1 MSAVLDALVLGAG
14 RNAALVT
21 LGTALLGLAAGAVGT
36 FMVLRKRALVSDAMA
51 HATLPGVGAAFL
63 LMAALGGTGR
73 ALPGL
78 MAGAALT
85 AFLALLAVE
94 WLAARTRVPED
105 AAIGAT
111 LSVAFGLGLVL
122 LTVIQSAG
130 LGEPAGLESFL
141 LGSTAGMLRADALTI
156 AAGGALALAAVWAL
170 RRPMTLLAFDE
181 GYAAAA
187 GLPVRLLDRAAMGL
201 VLFVTV
207 AGMRVV
213 GLVLIVALLI
223 LPAVAAR
230 FWTDRAGRMTALAAL
245 LGGASGWVGTALSA
259 AAPDLPAGPMVVLA
273 AASLTAASLLLAPG
287 RGALARALAARAS
300 RPSLDRREAQLW
312 AALRLADPR
321 SPLLDRD
328 DGRTPLS
335 ALLPPDR
342 LARLLAGGPR

>member
-1 MSAVLDALVLGAG
+1 MSGFLAALLLGAG
-14 RNAALVT
+14 WNAMLVT

-36 FMVLRKRALVSDAMA
+36 VMVLRRRALLSDAMA
-51 HATLPGVGAAFL
+51 HATLPGLGAAFL
-63 LMAALGGTGR
+63 LMAALGGSGR

-94 WLAARTRVPED
+94 WLGARTRIPED

-122 LTVIQSAG
+122 LTVIQVAG

-141 LGSTAGMLRADALTI
+141 LGSTAGMLRADVLAIALG
-156 AAGGALALAAVWAL
+156 AAAALSALWVL

-181 GYAAAA
+181 GFAAAA
-187 GLPVRLLDRAAMGL
+187 GLPVRLLDRVAMTL

-223 LPAVAAR
+223 LPPVAAR
-230 FWTDRAGRMTALAAL
+230 FWTDRAGRMTVLAGLFGAL
-245 LGGASGWVGTALSA
+245 SGWIGTALSA

-273 AASLTAASLLLAPG
+273 AATLMAASLLLAPG
-287 RGALARALAARAS
+287 RGALARMRAARA
-300 RPSLDRREAQLW
+300 RQPTLDRREGELW
-312 AALRLADPR
+312 AALRLADPA
-321 SPLLDRD
+321 SPLIERD
-328 DGRTPLS
+328 DGHTALS

-342 LARLLAGGPR
+342 LARLLAGGER

>member
-1 MSAVLDALVLGAG
+1 MSSFLMALTLGAG
-14 RNAALVT
+14 WNAALVT
-21 LGTALLGLAAGAVGT
+21 IGAALLGVAAGAVGT
-36 FMVLRKRALVSDAMA
+36 FMVLRRRALVSDAMA
-51 HATLPGVGAAFL
+51 HATLPGLGAAFL
-63 LMAALGGTGR
+63 LMAAWGGTGR

-94 WLAARTRVPED
+94 WLVARTRIPED

-122 LTVIQSAG
+122 LTAIQVAG
-130 LGEPAGLESFL
+130 MGEPAGLESFL

-156 AAGGALALAAVWAL
+156 AAGGAAALVAVWAL

-181 GYAAAA
+181 GFAAAA
-187 GLPVRLLDRAAMGL
+187 GLPVRWLDRAAMTL

-223 LPAVAAR
+223 LPPVAAR
-230 FWTDRAGRMTALAAL
+230 FWTDRAGRLTALAAAF
-245 LGGASGWVGTALSA
+245 GGLSGWVGTALSA
-259 AAPDLPAGPMVVLA
+259 AAPGLPAGPMVVLTA
-273 AASLTAASLLLAPG
+273 AALMAASLLLAPR
-287 RGALARALAARAS
+287 RGTLARALAARAA
-300 RPSLDRREAQLW
+300 RPTLDRREGQLW
-312 AALRLADPR
+312 AALRLADPA
-321 SPLLDRD
+321 SPLLERD

-335 ALLPPDR
+335 ALVPSDR
-342 LARLLAGGPR
+342 LAALLASGGR